1 MNKISKYLDQY
12 EEIETEK
19 MNKNIR
25 KAPDFIKMN
34 ALEQP
39 FITKEVIQLKSQL
52 FNMQDQDRLEMTLLK
67 K

>member
-25 KAPDFIKMN
+25 KAPDFIRMN
-34 ALEQP
+34 ASEQP